1 MKKDNIVILKEN
13 NEAIG
18 EEVYKLL
25 GRALIKSLG
34 VESCKLLVKKFKD
47 EENKHKWCITIN

>member
-1 MKKDNIVILKEN
+1 MQKDNIVILKEN

-25 GRALIKSLG
+25 GRALINSFG
-34 VESCKLLVKKFKD
+34 VEACKLLIEKFKYK
-47 EENKHKWCITIN
+47 ENKHK

>member
-18 EEVYKLL
+18 EEAYKLL
-25 GRALIKSLG
+25 GRALINSLG
-34 VESCKLLVKKFKD
+34 VKPCKLLVKKFND
-47 EENKHKWCITIN
+47 EENKHK

>member
-1 MKKDNIVILKEN
+1 MKNDNIVILKEN

-18 EEVYKLL
+18 EEAYKLL
-25 GRALIKSLG
+25 GRALINSLG

-47 EENKHKWCITIN
+47 EENKHK

>member
-18 EEVYKLL
+18 EEAYKLL
-25 GRALIKSLG
+25 GRALINSFG
-34 VESCKLLVKKFKD
+34 VEACKLLIEKFKYK
-47 EENKHKWCITIN
+47 ENKHKWCITIN